1 MKKFLIPVVAAML
14 LSSGPAFAMLTLKS
28 CNMVNTTQ
36 GVKWLGVY
44 CDSQRNCVQQLF
56 NEYCPYMI

>member
-1 MKKFLIPVVAAML
+1 MKKFCVPVILATL
-14 LSSGPAFAMLTLKS
+14 LASGPAFAFLTLKS

-36 GVKWLGVY
+36 GVRWLGTY

-56 NEYCPYMI
+56 TEYCPYMI

>member
-1 MKKFLIPVVAAML
+1 MRKLLVPLI
-14 LSSGPAFAMLTLKS
+14 LSALFISGPAHAFMTLRS
-28 CNMVNTTQ
+28 CNMVNTMN